1 MSQKKQ
7 NSTIQVVNLAHHRFA
22 TMHTRNLF
30 LCILLSVWAFN
41 CSQGQNK
48 NSLLP
53 QEFAS
58 KLKSSANPVVLDVRT
73 PGEFASGH
81 LAQAKNIDW
90 NGNNFEKQ
98 VASLN
103 KSNPVFV
110 YCLRGGRSASA
121 ADKMRS
127 MGFKSVIELEGGIA
141 KWQEAKLP
149 ITRE

>member
-1 MSQKKQ
+1 M
-7 NSTIQVVNLAHHRFA
+7 
-22 TMHTRNLF
+22 
-30 LCILLSVWAFN
+30 
-41 CSQGQNK
+41 
-48 NSLLP
+48 P

-73 PGEFASGH
+73 PTEFASGH